1 MTKLQFFCPGCSKSL
16 SAPDTAAG
24 KLVACPKCGTK
35 VTVPVAPKVSPA
47 VSDVDKALAAKK
59 TGAEDLPT
67 EHALLLIPSKPANH
81 EDLIDMTAMVDI
93 VFFLLIFFLVG
104 STQSLESVINFP
116 SLQDS
121 SGASATSAPTDY
133 LNDPAYVVVTID
145 EEDTIWL
152 EEEQIYSDQ
161 SLRSKLRAIR
171 KDDPET
177 TGLLVIGN
185 PDATHGTLVG
195 VLDAGADAGIKELL
209 FSVSQDEDEAGG

>member
-1 MTKLQFFCPGCSKSL
+1 MTKLQFWCPGCSKPL

-35 VTVPVAPKVSPA
+35 VTVPVAPKTAPA
-47 VSDVDKALAAKK
+47 VGTEVKASVAKASGSK
-59 TGAEDLPT
+59 DLPT
-67 EHALLLIPSKPANH
+67 EHALLLIPSKPTHH

-93 VFFLLIFFLVG
+93 VFFLLIFFLVT
-104 STQSLESVINFP
+104 SMQSLESVINFP

-161 SLRSKLRAIR
+161 SLRSKLRSIR

-177 TGLLVIGN
+177 TGLLVIGD

-209 FSVSQDEDEAGG
+209 FSVSQDSDEGG

>member
-1 MTKLQFFCPGCSKSL
+1 MTKLQFWCPGCSKPL

-35 VTVPVAPKVSPA
+35 VTVPVAPRVSPA
-47 VSDVDKALAAKK
+47 VSASVKSPTHTVTDSQ
-59 TGAEDLPT
+59 DLPT
-67 EHALLLIPSKPANH
+67 EHAHLLIPSKPTH
-81 EDLIDMTAMVDI
+81 QEDLIDMTAMVDI
-93 VFFLLIFFLVG
+93 VFFLLIFFLVT
-104 STQSLESVINFP
+104 SMQSLESVINFP

-133 LNDPAYVVVTID
+133 LNDPTFVVVTID

-171 KDDPET
+171 KEDPET

-209 FSVSQDEDEAGG
+209 FSVSQDEDAGG